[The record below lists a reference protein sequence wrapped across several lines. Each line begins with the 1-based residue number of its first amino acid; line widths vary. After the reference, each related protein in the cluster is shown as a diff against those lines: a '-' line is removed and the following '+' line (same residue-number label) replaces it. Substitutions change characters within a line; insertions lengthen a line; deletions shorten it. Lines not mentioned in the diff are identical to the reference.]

1 MIEKPYFFLKDES
14 KTDDD
19 EAGVTD
25 HEVPASAPALNDGTK
40 QFTGQDELKEDEIQT
55 TEITTDTENIEA
67 MGNAEKM
74 EISESV
80 GNSKPEM
87 KVDEDIFKAGEVFNS
102 NEIAGNDNK
111 DSMEINTDDLKK
123 ERTGSVDSTGG
134 SGKKKDKKE
143 KKKSK
148 DRLLSTDD
156 EGLEVG
162 GETGS
167 SSRKL
172 KVRINICCFG
182 PLLPSNQDFIKR
194 QYDIFTEFNH

>member
-1 MIEKPYFFLKDES
+1 
-14 KTDDD
+14 
-19 EAGVTD
+19 
-25 HEVPASAPALNDGTK
+25 
-40 QFTGQDELKEDEIQT
+40 
-55 TEITTDTENIEA
+55 
-67 MGNAEKM
+67 M

-87 KVDEDIFKAGEVFNS
+87 KVDEDIFKVGEVFNS
-102 NEIAGNDNK
+102 NEIAGNENK